1 MFQTFLHMHVYCLNI
16 QLFFLFFFFLC
27 ETDESEFWMMLCQ
40 IQFCREMIWP
50 ISDQYFVR
58 FVTKSCTVHFL
69 EEWKTRFYL
78 RFNKSSKWWMT
89 IRKIDF
95 SQEKYSIWI
104 FFRMTHFWDESSELV
119 LNHFSRRE
127 SRSEYWETYQVHREI
142 QFYTDI
148 NLLKGET
155 GIT

>member
-16 QLFFLFFFFLC
+16 QLFFLFFFSLWNRWIWILNDAVSNSILPRNDL
-27 ETDESEFWMMLCQ
+27 TNQRSV
-40 IQFCREMIWP
+40 FCSICHK
-50 ISDQYFVR
+50 VL
-58 FVTKSCTVHFL
+58 TVHFL